1 MITIITLS
9 VLLRRPRWSGW
20 WGAPHALEVRCIST
34 GAGVQIKVQIHLAGP
49 GPLSVVLNESM
60 HCAGNQTCNRYAV
73 FVNGTLAQQLNTT
86 ASRLAYQVLPAG
98 APQSRVRIEKITEAR
113 PDAGMHA
120 CRGHACMGLGLWDSS
135 VSWQQRSVLHQPRRR
150 EESSTL
156 ATR

>member
-86 ASRLAYQVLPAG
+86 ASRLAYQVLLAG

-120 CRGHACMGLGLWDSS
+120 WLWDSL